1 MVMME
6 QHVQQ
11 PASEAPGP
19 LVQAVAGLAESVRA
33 RASMPDA
40 RITCDDLL
48 EMIGTGS
55 HALALFTFS
64 LLNLLPA
71 PPGYNFM
78 LGLVIIAFSFLLT
91 LGRPIRLWPFI
102 GHRRLPLGAIVK
114 LLDILAG
121 LANLINRISKP
132 RLAGLVHSA
141 AIPLIGAFGMVMG
154 LTMLVPIPFT
164 NMLPSIATA
173 MIGVGILN
181 RDGLLIGTAL
191 IAGVLGILFVA
202 FTIWLVFAIAFA
214 VDDVIHPD

>member
-1 MVMME
+1 MVVME

-11 PASEAPGP
+11 PASEAPGT
-19 LVQAVAGLAESVRA
+19 LVQAVAELAENVRA
-33 RASMPDA
+33 RASVPDA

-48 EMIGTGS
+48 EMIGIRS

-78 LGLVIIAFSFLLT
+78 LGLVIIAFSVLLT
-91 LGRPIRLWPFI
+91 LRRPIRLWPFI
-102 GHRRLPLGAIVK
+102 GHRRLPLRAIVK

-121 LANLINRISKP
+121 LAGMIDRISRP
-132 RLAGLVHSA
+132 RLTGLVHAA
-141 AIPLIGAFGMVMG
+141 AIPLIGAFGVVMG

-173 MIGVGILN
+173 MVGVAILN
-181 RDGLLIGTAL
+181 RDGLLIVAAL
-191 IAGVLGILFVA
+191 ITGALGILAVA
-202 FTIWLVFAIAFA
+202 FAIWLVFAIAFA
-214 VDDVIHPD
+214 VDEVIHPE